1 MSADKVDDSCE
12 RPIVHR
18 VSEYGVNRPPHNG
31 SLEQVSANHLDC
43 ELYFLIRC
51 SSLAFSD
58 YAGKRIFDGLKGR
71 SELDIAWHPAPPSNS
86 PLGLRG
92 PSACSRSVGSSL
104 RASHLNVERCLPSW
118 TCVSFPHN
126 ARTLTLRH
134 GLPNRGDRYNFK
146 NSPSIVEYSAD

>member
-1 MSADKVDDSCE
+1 VSADKVDDSCE

-43 ELYFLIRC
+43 ELSFLIRC
-51 SSLAFSD
+51 FSLAFSD
-58 YAGKRIFDGLKGR
+58 YAGKSIFDGLKGR

-92 PSACSRSVGSSL
+92 PSACSRSVGSSPQDI
-104 RASHLNVERCLPSW
+104 SVSNYIFLPGLAYFSK
-118 TCVSFPHN
+118 
-126 ARTLTLRH
+126 TLILRH
-134 GLPNRGDRYNFK
+134 GILNSEDRYNSK
-146 NSPSIVEYSAD
+146 NNSSVAEYSAD